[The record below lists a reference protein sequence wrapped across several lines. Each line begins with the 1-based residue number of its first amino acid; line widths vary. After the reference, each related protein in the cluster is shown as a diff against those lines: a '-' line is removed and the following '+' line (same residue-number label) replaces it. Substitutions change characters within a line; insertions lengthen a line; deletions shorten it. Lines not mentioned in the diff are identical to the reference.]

1 LSEPH
6 AVKGASSSIG
16 GAESDLRA
24 PHAESGS
31 EEVSEGASAEPGS
44 SETAR
49 AAGRGGVAVLGA
61 KAFFILAGLLQ
72 QALLPRAIGL
82 AGYGA
87 LSRVLAAA
95 NIVNN
100 VAIASAT
107 QGVSRAVAKAGDH
120 DEEAF
125 RGALRVHV
133 VVAFIA
139 GASFF
144 AFAPAIAAFERA
156 PYITL
161 PLRVASG
168 VVFCYGVYAAFI
180 GCLNGT
186 ARFSQQAALDVT
198 FAVLRT
204 TALLGGGWLFLR
216 AEGSGVLGAT
226 AGFVVAAICIVPL
239 AMSATGLGRK
249 MDRPDPQIF
258 EASTYL
264 LGLLP
269 LAIAQLFT
277 NGVMQVDITLRG
289 RCLSVASASTLA
301 GLGVDS
307 AKIADEWVG
316 VYNACKLFA
325 FLPYQL
331 LFSVTQVLFPFVAR
345 AHAAGD
351 ASAVRAYVARGARIG
366 ALATGLM
373 VAVIAAMPG
382 SLLAFAYPVAIADR
396 GETTLRVLAI
406 GQGEFAMLGL
416 ASTVLVSLGRHWR
429 AAGLTLGVLVVLVG
443 SAFAFVPGAAFG
455 APQLLALAW
464 TTTLTMGLGLVV
476 AAVIVVY
483 AAGAFIPFGTAGRVG
498 AALAIAVLV
507 GSRLPR
513 MGKLVAPIEAI
524 GVALVYVVV
533 LVLTREIGA
542 EDAELVRSLV
552 GRRKG

>member
-6 AVKGASSSIG
+6 AVKGASSGIG
-16 GAESDLRA
+16 GAESGLRSA
-24 PHAESGS
+24 RRDTGS
-31 EEVSEGASAEPGS
+31 DGASAETGS

-107 QGVSRAVAKAGDH
+107 QGVSRAVAKAREH
-120 DEEAF
+120 HEEAF
-125 RGALRVHV
+125 RAALRVHV
-133 VVAFIA
+133 VIALIA

-144 AFAPAIAAFERA
+144 ALAPVIAAFERA

-161 PLRVASG
+161 PLRVVSG
-168 VVFCYGVYAAFI
+168 VVLSYGIYAAFI

-186 ARFSQQAALDVT
+186 ARFSKQAALDVT

-216 AEGSGVLGAT
+216 AGGSGVLGAT

-239 AMSATGLGRK
+239 AMRAAGLGRK
-249 MDRPDPQIF
+249 MDQPHPEIF
-258 EASTYL
+258 EASAYL

-277 NGVMQVDITLRG
+277 NGVMQVDITLLG
-289 RCLSVASASTLA
+289 RFLSGTSAPSSA
-301 GLGVDS
+301 GLGADP

-345 AHAAGD
+345 AHAQGD
-351 ASAVRAYVARGARIG
+351 ANAVREYVARGARIG

-382 SLLAFAYPVAIADR
+382 SLLAFAYPVVVADR
-396 GETTLRVLAI
+396 GEATLRVLAI
-406 GQGEFAMLGL
+406 GQGGFAMLGL
-416 ASTVLVSLGRHWR
+416 ACTVLVSLGRHWR
-429 AAGLTLGVLVVLVG
+429 AAGLTLGVLVVMVG
-443 SAFAFVPGAAFG
+443 AAFAFVPGAAFG
-455 APQLLALAW
+455 APQLTTLAW
-464 TTTLTMGLGLVV
+464 TTTVTMGLGLVV
-476 AAVIVVY
+476 AAVIVLQS
-483 AAGAFIPFGTAGRVG
+483 AGAFIPLGTAGRVG
-498 AALAIAVLV
+498 AALTVAVLV

-513 MGKLVAPIEAI
+513 MGKLIAPIEAI

-533 LVLTREIGA
+533 LVLTREVGA
-542 EDAELVRSLV
+542 KDAELVLSLA
-552 GRRKG
+552 GRRKR